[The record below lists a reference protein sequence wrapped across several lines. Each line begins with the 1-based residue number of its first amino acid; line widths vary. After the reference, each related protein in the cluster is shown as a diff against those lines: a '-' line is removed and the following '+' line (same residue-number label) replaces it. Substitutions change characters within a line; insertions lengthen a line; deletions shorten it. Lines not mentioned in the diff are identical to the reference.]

1 MSKYVIAHDL
11 GTSGNKATL
20 FDEDGTLVSS
30 CVSSYNT
37 VYAEGNRAEQNPHD
51 WWKAIVETTQ
61 VLLKAVSPGDI
72 AGVALSG
79 QMMGCLCVDKD
90 GNPLR
95 PHLLYCDQRSVKE
108 EAFLSEKIDP
118 IQFYQ
123 ITGHRI
129 SASYSIEKLMWIREN
144 EPDIFAK
151 TYKMLNAKDYINY
164 RLCGVMAT
172 DPSDASGTNAYDLN
186 TGQWSEEII
195 QAAGLDLSLFPQIRS
210 SVEVIGE
217 VTNQAA
223 KETGLRAGTPVICG
237 GGDGSCAGVGV
248 GCISPGSAYNYLG
261 SSSWVA
267 LTVDKPIV
275 DKQRRTMNW
284 AHVVPGMLHP
294 SGTMQT
300 AGASYTWMI
309 NQLCEYE
316 QLQAKTSGRSI
327 YELIDEQIRQSL
339 IGANGLLFLPYLMGE
354 RTPRW
359 NVDAKG
365 AFIGLTV
372 NHKHGDMLRAV
383 MEGITL
389 NLGYIVNIF
398 RNHVP
403 IDSITVIGGGAKN
416 IIWQQMMADIYQ
428 AEIKIPNYLE
438 EATSM
443 GAAVLAGIGSGLFPD
458 FQVIDRFIHIQ
469 KKITP
474 IPENVEKYKAVMPVF
489 DHAYHALC
497 GVYKEIAEL
506 KL

>member
-37 VYAEGNRAEQNPHD
+37 VYVEGNRAEQNPHD

-61 VLLKAVSPGDI
+61 VLLKSVSPDDI

-95 PHLLYCDQRSVKE
+95 SHLLYCDQRSVKE

-129 SASYSIEKLMWIREN
+129 SASYSVEKLMWIREN

-164 RLCGVMAT
+164 RLSGVMAT

-195 QAAGLDLSLFPQIRS
+195 QTAGLDLSLFPQIRS

-327 YELIDEQIRQSL
+327 YELIDEQIRQSP
-339 IGANGLLFLPYLMGE
+339 IGANRLLFLPYLMGE

-403 IDSITVIGGGAKN
+403 IDNITVIGGGAKN

-443 GAAVLAGIGSGLFPD
+443 GAAVLAGIGSGIFPD
-458 FQVIDRFIHIQ
+458 FQVIDRFISIQ

-497 GVYKEIAEL
+497 GVYEEIAEL

>member
-1 MSKYVIAHDL
+1 MPRYVIAHDL

-61 VLLKAVSPGDI
+61 ALLKVVSPNDI
-72 AGVALSG
+72 AGIALSG
-79 QMMGCLCVDKD
+79 QMMGCLCVDKN

-108 EAFLSEKIDP
+108 EAFLAEKIDP

-151 TYKMLNAKDYINY
+151 TDKMLNAKDYINY
-164 RLCGVMAT
+164 RLCGIIAT
-172 DPSDASGTNAYDLN
+172 DPSDASGTNAYNLN
-186 TGQWSEEII
+186 NGQWSEEII
-195 QAAGLDLSLFPQIRS
+195 QAAGLDLSLFPEVRS
-210 SVEVIGE
+210 SIEVIGE
-217 VTNQAA
+217 VTIRAA
-223 KETGLRAGTPVICG
+223 KETGLCVGTPVICG

-248 GCISPGSAYNYLG
+248 GSISPGSAYNYLG
-261 SSSWVA
+261 SSSWIA

-275 DKQRRTMNW
+275 DEQRRTMNW

-294 SGTMQT
+294 SGTMQA
-300 AGASYTWMI
+300 AGTSYTWMVS
-309 NQLCEYE
+309 QLCGHE
-316 QLQAKTSGRSI
+316 QHRAKALGKDV
-327 YELIDEQIRQSL
+327 YELIDEQISKSP
-339 IGANGLLFLPYLMGE
+339 IGANKLLFLPYLMGE

-365 AFIGLTV
+365 GFIGLTI
-372 NHKHGDMLRAV
+372 NHKHCDMLRAV

-389 NLGYIVNIF
+389 NLGYIVDIF

-403 IDSITVIGGGAKN
+403 IDTITVIGGGTKN

-443 GAAVLAGIGSGLFPD
+443 GAAVLAGIGSGLFQD

-474 IPENVEKYKAVMPVF
+474 IPENVKKYKAIMPVF
-489 DHAYHALC
+489 DHTYHALT
-497 GVYKEIAEL
+497 GIYKEIAEL
-506 KL
+506 KN

>member
-37 VYAEGNRAEQNPHD
+37 VYVEGNRAEQNPHD

-61 VLLKAVSPGDI
+61 VLLKSVSPDDI

-95 PHLLYCDQRSVKE
+95 SHLLYCDQRSVKE

-129 SASYSIEKLMWIREN
+129 SASYSVEKLMWIREN

-164 RLCGVMAT
+164 RLSGVMAT

-195 QAAGLDLSLFPQIRS
+195 QTAGLDLSLFPQIRS

-248 GCISPGSAYNYLG
+248 GCVSPGSAYNYLG

-327 YELIDEQIRQSL
+327 YELIDEQIRQSP
-339 IGANGLLFLPYLMGE
+339 IGANRLLFLPYLMGE

-403 IDSITVIGGGAKN
+403 IDNITVIGGGAKN

-443 GAAVLAGIGSGLFPD
+443 GAAVLAGIGSGIFPD
-458 FQVIDRFIHIQ
+458 FQVIDRFISIQ

-497 GVYKEIAEL
+497 GVYEEIAEL